1 MPRGLSDLQK
11 KILVIAYGR
20 RQDRDLDSECREGE
34 ERVAKLGFAGAY
46 KPAPDVYYP
55 ELLVEVWGFP
65 HERLF
70 PAERVAKFG
79 ESVQGSGWWGQYFDR
94 DAIGREEY
102 NRATTTLWRAVKRLE
117 KRGLVVR
124 AYYGK
129 PGVFLTDEGIRIA
142 EELSVKRVQPLSD
155 CNR

>member
-1 MPRGLSDLQK
+1 
-11 KILVIAYGR
+11 
-20 RQDRDLDSECREGE
+20 
-34 ERVAKLGFAGAY
+34 
-46 KPAPDVYYP
+46 
-55 ELLVEVWGFP
+55 
-65 HERLF
+65 
-70 PAERVAKFG
+70 
-79 ESVQGSGWWGQYFDR
+79 
-94 DAIGREEY
+94 
-102 NRATTTLWRAVKRLE
+102 VKRLE